1 MTTPD
6 ALAVVVAALAAG
18 WAALLA
24 LAEESPKV
32 SRALVEG
39 AHTETG
45 SATPYRIVHASRLS
59 LLFIAAVAAAQAGEW
74 WQRGPAAGVG
84 VAFVSV
90 GFLFMIGEALP
101 RAIAA
106 LAPEVAA
113 AAAPFAERTT
123 VVFRPLL
130 ALLGGVERVL
140 PRALPKPRSGERG
153 LGSAQRDLLMGVF
166 SLGETTVE
174 DIMTPRLDISAV
186 DDSAEWHDVIDV
198 VRRSEHGR
206 IPVYTDTLD
215 NVVGVLY
222 AKDLVPAVGG
232 AEPAPDRWQ
241 DLVRP
246 AQFVP
251 ETKPLSV
258 QLRDFQRGPSHI
270 VVVVDEFGGTAG
282 LVTLEDVLEEV
293 VGEIH
298 NEYDIDEKPAI
309 EREGVDKFWVAGGV
323 TLDELSALLERNLE
337 QEDVSTVGGFVYA
350 QLGRVPN
357 PGDAFEVAG
366 FRVVVEQVVHRRV
379 RRVYFERLA
388 PAAHGQSP
396 GSRT

>member
-1 MTTPD
+1 MTTPH
-6 ALAVVVAALAAG
+6 AVAVVVAALAAF

-24 LAEESPKV
+24 LAEESPTV
-32 SRALVEG
+32 SRALVDGPHTDTG
-39 AHTETG
+39 A
-45 SATPYRIVHASRLS
+45 ATPYRVVHASRLS
-59 LLFIAAVAAAQAGEW
+59 LLFIAAVSAANAGGWWERAAGE
-74 WQRGPAAGVG
+74 AAGV
-84 VAFVSV
+84 VFVSV
-90 GFLFMIGEALP
+90 GFIFMIGEALP
-101 RAIAA
+101 RAIGA

-113 AAAPFAERTT
+113 AAAPVAERTT
-123 VVFRPLL
+123 VVFRPLVVL
-130 ALLGGVERVL
+130 VGWVERAIS
-140 PRALPKPRSGERG
+140 RALPKARSEERG
-153 LGSAQRDLLMGVF
+153 MGSAQRDLLMGVF

-174 DIMTPRLDISAV
+174 DVMTPRLDINAV
-186 DDSAEWHDVIDV
+186 DDGRDWREVIDV

-206 IPVYTDTLD
+206 IPVFTDTLD

-232 AEPAPDRWQ
+232 AAAPPDRWQ

-246 AQFVP
+246 VQFVP
-251 ETKPLSV
+251 ETKPLSA

-298 NEYDIDEKPAI
+298 DEYDVDEKPAV
-309 EREGVDKFWVAGGV
+309 EREGVDKFWVDGGV
-323 TLDELSALLERNLE
+323 TLDELSALLEQNLE

-357 PGDAFEVAG
+357 PGDAFQVAG

-388 PAAHGQSP
+388 PAPDGDSAEAG
-396 GSRT
+396 R